1 MAYAALLSLTQTL
14 EQILHSHDQSRI
26 LHEEKQIT
34 SLYEKLSFLLSFLE
48 DSTHK
53 YSETITSL
61 EGRIRDATY
70 KAEDIIESNLS
81 KPTSHGVISTWFWEK
96 NSPPAFLQYE
106 GLQKVIEEL
115 DSISKDVEKMND
127 IEDLQP
133 SMPDG
138 SRSSNNSTMV
148 EFDDD
153 LIQITE
159 LPSKLE
165 SISVVEMDGIE
176 DVVKMDRND
185 LEDLQQRNSLSAT
198 SSKFASTNKNAMVGF
213 DDDLLQIKERLI
225 GQSSMLKIISIV
237 GMGGIGK
244 TTLARNIYN
253 DSHIVHYFDIRAWTT
268 VSQKYNVQELLASL
282 LNSMTDLGHKLY
294 EMEIE
299 ELKEKLYQKLQ
310 CNRYLI
316 VMDDVWETNAWE
328 EVRRLF
334 PDKNNGS
341 RIILTTRLSNVA
353 VYADSSGPIHH
364 MNFLSLEK
372 SLKLLNQEVFGEE
385 CCPSELEEIG
395 ITIAKKC
402 KGLPLALVVI
412 GGLLN
417 KSEKTRAY
425 WEYVAENVKS
435 AVTRNYDDFVEVL
448 SLSYNH
454 LPHRL
459 RACFLYMGVF
469 PEDYVIHVSYLI
481 RLWVAEGFLKP
492 ITPKSLE
499 EVAKEYLEDLID
511 RNLIMVRDRSY
522 SGELKTCSI
531 HDLIRD
537 LIVRKAQEEKF
548 LHVMNQK
555 VEISPEIIKSQRR
568 LSIHGEIQFDVGDM
582 YDSTVRSL
590 LHLADSLLSINIC
603 FPLLRVLDARNIT
616 FNKFPIEI
624 VQLVN
629 LRYIALIYTGKCKIP
644 ASISKLCN
652 LQTLIVFRRLRH
664 FEVRILYL
672 PSEILK
678 MPQLRHLLF
687 EHGFL
692 PCPSDAGNGNL
703 QTLTG
708 VIDFRCTEE
717 ALGKIPNLKTLGIA
731 YRYDSRKK
739 WSIYCLENLV
749 NLHQLETLKCHFLT
763 KPWGEP
769 WDSLAVDLAFPPNL
783 KKLTL
788 SGCRISWKNMSTLGS
803 LPNLEVL
810 KLKNFDFEDSVWKTN
825 EGEFRKLKFLHIQC
839 YNLEFWE
846 VEKTH
851 LPSLRCLSLRGC
863 PNLNCIPSEI
873 GEIPTLQVIALFP
886 CGLSVETSAY
896 SIQEEQEDL
905 GNDGLQVHNAK
916 IGTSFRKMY
925 MSNELDPANKP
936 PMRERIAIFMALGLL
951 KVFFGMGQ
959 NKKTGY
965 WIDD

>member
-70 KAEDIIESNLS
+70 KAEDIIESNMS
-81 KPTSHGVISTWFWEK
+81 KAASHGVISTWFWK
-96 NSPPAFLQYE
+96 LISLPAFLQCKRSMDNLEQKYG

-138 SRSSNNSTMV
+138 SSKSRSSNNSTIV

-153 LIQITE
+153 LMEITE

-165 SISVVEMDGIE
+165 SISVVEMEGIE
-176 DVVKMDRND
+176 DVVQMDRND

-198 SSKFASTNKNAMVGF
+198 SSKFASTNKSAMVGF
-213 DDDLLQIKERLI
+213 DDDLLKIKERLI

-244 TTLARNIYN
+244 TTLARNVYN
-253 DSHIVHYFDIRAWTT
+253 DSYIVHHFDIRAWTT
-268 VSQKYNVQELLASL
+268 VSQEYNVQELLTSL

-294 EMEIE
+294 EMKIQ
-299 ELKEKLYQKLQ
+299 ELKETLNKKLQ

-328 EVRRLF
+328 EVRRVF

-353 VYADSSGPIHH
+353 VYADSSSPVHR
-364 MNFLSLEK
+364 MNFLSLEQ
-372 SLKLLNQEVFGEE
+372 SLKLLNKEVFGEE
-385 CCPSELEEIG
+385 CCPSELEGIG
-395 ITIAKKC
+395 TTIAKQC

-417 KSEKTRAY
+417 KSEKTQAY
-425 WEYVAENVKS
+425 WEYVAKNVKS
-435 AVTRNYDDFVEVL
+435 AVTGNYDDFVEIL

-454 LPHRL
+454 LPRHL

-555 VEISPEIIKSQRR
+555 VEISPEIMENQRH
-568 LSIHGEIQFDVGDM
+568 LSIHGEIRFDVGDM

-590 LHLADSLLSINIC
+590 LYLADSLLSINIC

-616 FNKFPIEI
+616 FKKFPIEI

-629 LRYIALIYTGKCKIP
+629 LRYIALIYTGKRKIP

-652 LQTLIVFRRLRH
+652 LQTLIVFRRLWFRKD
-664 FEVRILYL
+664 RILYL

-687 EHGFL
+687 EQGFL

-717 ALGKIPNLKTLGIA
+717 ALRRIPNLKTLGIS
-731 YRYDSRKK
+731 YGYDSRTKL
-739 WSIYCLENLV
+739 SSYCLENLV
-749 NLHQLETLKCHFLT
+749 NLHQLETLKCHIVPKSWR
-763 KPWGEP
+763 KPLVP
-769 WDSLAVDLAFPPNL
+769 LDLAFPPNL

-788 SGCRISWKNMSTLGS
+788 SGCRISWTNMSTFGS

-810 KLKNFDFEDSVWKTN
+810 KLKDFDFEDGVWKTN
-825 EGEFRKLKFLHIQC
+825 EGEFGKLKFLHIEC
-839 YNLEFWE
+839 NNLEFWE
-846 VEKTH
+846 VEGTH
-851 LPSLRCLSLRGC
+851 LPSLQCLSLGHCRR
-863 PNLNCIPSEI
+863 LKCIPTEI
-873 GEIPTLQVIALFP
+873 GEIPTLQVIALFG
-886 CGLSVETSAY
+886 CKKSVVTSAY
-896 SIQEEQEDL
+896 SIQEEQQDL
-905 GNDGLQVHNAK
+905 GNDGLQVHNHK
-916 IGTSFRKMY
+916 EFYTIGNSFRKMY
-925 MSNELDPANKP
+925 MSNELDPANKLS
-936 PMRERIAIFMALGLL
+936 MRDRIALTA
-951 KVFFGMGQ
+951 
-959 NKKTGY
+959 
-965 WIDD
+965 